1 MITTTPTND
10 IRQHILNTAQLIMGC
25 RGFSAVGLNEIL
37 RTAGVPKGSFYHYFA
52 SKEAFG
58 VVMLEAYFS
67 GYMAHLDTMLG
78 HQETPAAQRLMAYWT
93 HWLETQ
99 MDDTPTSKCLVV
111 KLGAEV
117 CDLSESMRT
126 ELLSG
131 TDRIIKRLTDCIEEG
146 IADTSLK
153 PEADAKATAQ
163 ALYQM
168 WLGAS
173 VLAKITH
180 NRDPFYVALEAT
192 RRTLQLNNG

>member
-1 MITTTPTND
+1 MITTAPTND
-10 IRQHILNTAQLIMGC
+10 VRQHILNTAQQIMGC

-67 GYMAHLDTMLG
+67 GYMAHLETMLG
-78 HQETPAAQRLMAYWT
+78 HKNTPTVQRLMAYWT

-126 ELLSG
+126 ELLGG
-131 TDRIIKRLTDCIEEG
+131 TDRIIKRLAACIEEG
-146 IADTSLK
+146 IVDASLN
-153 PEADAKATAQ
+153 PETNASETAQ
-163 ALYQM
+163 VLYQM

-180 NRDPFYVALEAT
+180 NRDPFYVALDAT
-192 RRTLQLNNG
+192 RRILQKNNC